1 MKRNYQTDISCPIS
15 DRDLIRQIAFH
26 EAGHATA
33 IYLGNK
39 RKQLPPVF
47 FQITIKALDRAQH
60 SPWNPGSLSHDHFA
74 AVVEGGCLIQGPPSA
89 LIESAHY
96 FSNTEQDAYRTA
108 FEADMINLLVGP
120 LAEAKHVA
128 LRDNE
133 HFSAHLININALHY
147 YGGGSDLEKIHEYL
161 DAFIGAKNKRDEKL
175 SELFNQAFQFI
186 SLPVYWQAIERL
198 AEFILNNSENVISC
212 EEAITVLDQ
221 SVRNRGSF
229 AARKGE
235 HGWHH
240 KISLAE

>member
-33 IYLGNK
+33 IYLCNK
-39 RKQLPPVF
+39 QKQLPPVF
-47 FQITIKALDRAQH
+47 FQIRIKALAH
-60 SPWNPGSLSHDHFA
+60 SKHGPWNPCSLSHDHFA
-74 AVVEGGCLIQGPPSA
+74 AVVEGGCLIQSLPSA
-89 LIESAHY
+89 LIESTHY
-96 FSNTEQDAYRTA
+96 FSSTEQDAYRTA

-128 LRDNE
+128 RRDNE

-147 YGGGSDLEKIHEYL
+147 YGGGSDLEKIYEYL

-186 SLPVYWQAIERL
+186 SSPVHWQAIERL
-198 AEFILNNSENVISC
+198 AGFILNNRENIISC
-212 EEAITVLDQ
+212 EEAITVLDE
-221 SVRNRGSF
+221 SVRNRSSL
-229 AARKGE
+229 AARSTGTRMT
-235 HGWHH
+235 
-240 KISLAE
+240 L